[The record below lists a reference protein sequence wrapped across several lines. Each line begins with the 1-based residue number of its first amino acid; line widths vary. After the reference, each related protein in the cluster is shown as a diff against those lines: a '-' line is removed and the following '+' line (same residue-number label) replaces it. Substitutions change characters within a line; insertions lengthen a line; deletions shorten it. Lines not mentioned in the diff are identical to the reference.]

1 MFIKKLI
8 ISTPSKILRNIEFH
22 KGLNLIVDDTPII
35 NTQLTGNNV
44 GKTTVL
50 KLVDFCLGGKATEI
64 YTDFEDKK
72 SEYEEVKK
80 FLIEQEVLITLILTE
95 DLDLVDKSKQII
107 IEKNFLQNSR
117 AIRNI
122 NGEPILEK
130 DFENKL
136 MSLLIPN
143 QKSEKPSF
151 RQIISHNIRYKDENI
166 NNTLK
171 TLSKYTSDYEYET
184 LYLFLLGCN
193 FNSGAR
199 RQAIATKLK
208 QEENYKAR
216 LEKNQSKESY
226 EIALTILDDEIL
238 ELDKKK
244 KTFNINENFEQDL
257 EELNK
262 IKYKINKLSSEVVK
276 LGIRKDLIEEAK
288 ENMENSTTNIDL
300 KQLKA
305 LYDEAKLNIS
315 GIQKTFEDLVN
326 YHNTMIVEKL
336 KFITEDLPSLNERI
350 RLENIKLNKL
360 LEEEKVVSKKI
371 AKSDSFEELEKI
383 IAKLNEKYMLKGE
396 FESTISNLN
405 EVEENINRLKNE
417 LSNIDNYLFSDEFKE
432 LLKSQIKKFNKF
444 FSTVSN
450 ELYGESYVLGFSEET
465 NKKTNQ
471 TFYKFNSFNLNM
483 SSGKKQGEILCFDLA
498 YILFADSEKIPCLH
512 FLLNDKKEL
521 MHDNQLLKVA
531 DFVKKNNIQ
540 LIISILKDKLPENLV
555 DKSNIVIELSQNKK
569 LFRIEEFNKI

>member
-8 ISTPSKILRNIEFH
+8 ISTPSKVLRNIEFH
-22 KGLNLIVDDTPII
+22 KGLNLIVDDTPTI

-50 KLVDFCLGGKATEI
+50 KLVDFCLGGNATEI

-80 FLIEQEVLITLILTE
+80 FLIEQEVLITLILIE
-95 DLDLVDKSKQII
+95 DLDSVDKSKQII
-107 IEKNFLQNSR
+107 IERNFLPRNR

-130 DFENKL
+130 NFENKL
-136 MSLLIPN
+136 MSLLIPDQN
-143 QKSEKPSF
+143 LEKPSF

-171 TLSKYTSDYEYET
+171 TLSKYTSDSEYET

-193 FNSGAR
+193 FDSGAR
-199 RQAIATKLK
+199 RQTILTKLK
-208 QEENYKAR
+208 QEENYKNR

-226 EIALTILDDEIL
+226 EIALTMLDNEIL

-244 KTFNINENFEQDL
+244 KSFNINENFEKDL
-257 EELNK
+257 DKLNK
-262 IKYKINKLSSEVVK
+262 IKYRINKISSKVVK

-288 ENMENSTTNIDL
+288 ENIENSTANIDL

-305 LYDEAKLNIS
+305 LYDEVKLNIS

-336 KFITEDLPSLNERI
+336 KFITEDLPSLNKKI
-350 RLENIKLNKL
+350 KLENIELNRL
-360 LEEEKVVSKKI
+360 LEEEKIISKKI
-371 AKSDSFEELEKI
+371 SKSDSFEDLEKTI
-383 IAKLNEKYMLKGE
+383 TNINEKYRLKGE
-396 FESTISNLN
+396 YENTISYIN
-405 EVEENINRLKNE
+405 EVEENIKRLKNE
-417 LSNIDNYLFSDEFKE
+417 LSNIDNFLFSNEFKKV
-432 LLKSQIKKFNKF
+432 LKLQITKFNKF
-444 FSTVSN
+444 FSAISN

-465 NKKTNQ
+465 NKKNQ
-471 TFYKFNSFNLNM
+471 TFYKFSSFNLNM

-531 DFVKKNNIQ
+531 DFVKKNDIQ
-540 LIISILKDKLPENLV
+540 LVISILKDKLPEELV
-555 DKSNIVIELSQNKK
+555 DKSNIVVELSQNDK

>member
-8 ISTPSKILRNIEFH
+8 ISTPSKVLRNIEFH
-22 KGLNLIVDDTPII
+22 KGLNLIVDDTPTI

-95 DLDLVDKSKQII
+95 DLDSVDKSKQII
-107 IEKNFLQNSR
+107 IERNFLQNSR

>member
-8 ISTPSKILRNIEFH
+8 ISTPSKVLRNIEFH
-22 KGLNLIVDDTPII
+22 KGLNLIVDDTPTI

-44 GKTTVL
+44 GKTAVL
-50 KLVDFCLGGKATEI
+50 KLVDFCLGGEANEI

-95 DLDLVDKSKQII
+95 DLDSIDKSKQII
-107 IEKNFLQNSR
+107 IERNFLPRSR

-122 NGEPILEK
+122 NGEPILDK
-130 DFENKL
+130 HFENKL
-136 MSLLIPN
+136 MSLLIPH

-171 TLSKYTSDYEYET
+171 TLSKFTSDSEYET

-193 FNSGAR
+193 FDNGAR
-199 RQAIATKLK
+199 RQAILTKLK
-208 QEENYKAR
+208 QEENYKTR

-226 EIALTILDDEIL
+226 EIALTTLDDEIL

-244 KTFNINENFEQDL
+244 NTFNINENFEQDL

-262 IKYKINKLSSEVVK
+262 IKYKINKMSSEVSK

-288 ENMENSTTNIDL
+288 ENMENSSTNIDL

-305 LYDEAKLNIS
+305 LYNEAKLNVS

-350 RLENIKLNKL
+350 RLEKIELNKL
-360 LEEEKVVSKKI
+360 LEEEKAVSKKI

-383 IAKLNEKYMLKGE
+383 ITKLNEKYMLKGE

-465 NKKTNQ
+465 NKKNQ
-471 TFYKFNSFNLNM
+471 TFYKFSSFNLNM

-555 DKSNIVIELSQNKK
+555 DKSNIVVELSQNRK

>member
-22 KGLNLIVDDTPII
+22 KGLNLIVDDTPTI

-95 DLDLVDKSKQII
+95 DLDSVDKSKQII
-107 IEKNFLQNSR
+107 IERNFLPRSR

-122 NGEPILEK
+122 NGEPILDK

-405 EVEENINRLKNE
+405 EVEKNINRLKNE

-498 YILFADSEKIPCLH
+498 YILFADIEKIPCLH

>member
-8 ISTPSKILRNIEFH
+8 ISTPSKVLRNIEFH
-22 KGLNLIVDDTPII
+22 KGLNLIVDDTPTI

-171 TLSKYTSDYEYET
+171 TLSKYTSDSEYET

-193 FNSGAR
+193 FNNGAK
-199 RQAIATKLK
+199 RQAILTKLK
-208 QEENYKAR
+208 QEENYKNR

-226 EIALTILDDEIL
+226 EIALTMLENDIL

-244 KTFNINENFEQDL
+244 KSFNINENFEKDL
-257 EELNK
+257 DELNK
-262 IKYKINKLSSEVVK
+262 IKYRINKIGSEVVK

-288 ENMENSTTNIDL
+288 EDMENSSTNIDL

-305 LYDEAKLNIS
+305 LYDEAKLNVS

-336 KFITEDLPSLNERI
+336 KFITEDLPFLNEKI
-350 RLENIKLNKL
+350 KLENIELNKL
-360 LEEEKVVSKKI
+360 LEKEKIISKKI
-371 AKSDSFEELEKI
+371 SKSDSFEELEKTI
-383 IAKLNEKYMLKGE
+383 TNINEKYRLKGE
-396 FESTISNLN
+396 YENTISYIN
-405 EVEENINRLKNE
+405 EVEENIKRLKNE
-417 LSNIDNYLFSDEFKE
+417 LSDIDNYLFSDEFKE
-432 LLKSQIKKFNKF
+432 VLKLQITKFNKF
-444 FSTVSN
+444 FSAISN

-465 NKKTNQ
+465 NKKNQ
-471 TFYKFNSFNLNM
+471 TFYKFSSFNLNM

-531 DFVKKNNIQ
+531 DFVKKNDIQ
-540 LIISILKDKLPENLV
+540 LVISILKDKLPEELV
-555 DKSNIVIELSQNKK
+555 DKSNIVVELSQNDK

>member
-8 ISTPSKILRNIEFH
+8 ISTPSKV
-22 KGLNLIVDDTPII
+22 LIVDDTPTI

-171 TLSKYTSDYEYET
+171 TLSKYTSDSEYET

-193 FNSGAR
+193 FNNGAK
-199 RQAIATKLK
+199 RQAILTKLK
-208 QEENYKAR
+208 QEENYKNR

-226 EIALTILDDEIL
+226 EIALTMLENDIL

-244 KTFNINENFEQDL
+244 KSFNINENFEKDL
-257 EELNK
+257 DELNK
-262 IKYKINKLSSEVVK
+262 IKYRINKIGSEVVK

-288 ENMENSTTNIDL
+288 EDMENSSTNIDL

-305 LYDEAKLNIS
+305 LYDEAKLNVS

-336 KFITEDLPSLNERI
+336 KFITEDLPFLNEKI
-350 RLENIKLNKL
+350 KLENIELNKL
-360 LEEEKVVSKKI
+360 LEKEKIISKKI
-371 AKSDSFEELEKI
+371 SKSDSFEELEKTI
-383 IAKLNEKYMLKGE
+383 TNINEKYRLKGE
-396 FESTISNLN
+396 YENTISYIN
-405 EVEENINRLKNE
+405 EVEENIKRLKNE
-417 LSNIDNYLFSDEFKE
+417 LSDIDNYLFSDEFKE
-432 LLKSQIKKFNKF
+432 VLKLQITKFNKF
-444 FSTVSN
+444 FSAISN

-465 NKKTNQ
+465 NKKNQ
-471 TFYKFNSFNLNM
+471 TFYKFSSFNLNM

-540 LIISILKDKLPENLV
+540 LVISILKDKLPEELV
-555 DKSNIVIELSQNKK
+555 DKSNMIVELSQNKK

>member
-22 KGLNLIVDDTPII
+22 KGLNLIVDDTPTSD
-35 NTQLTGNNV
+35 TQLTGNNV

-50 KLVDFCLGGKATEI
+50 KLVDFCLGGEANEI

-72 SEYEEVKK
+72 SKYEEVKK
-80 FLIEQEVLITLILTE
+80 FLIEQEVLITLVLTE
-95 DLDLVDKSKQII
+95 DLNSIDDSKQII
-107 IEKNFLQNSR
+107 IERNFLQKSR

-130 DFENKL
+130 NFENKL

-171 TLSKYTSDYEYET
+171 TLSKYTSDSEYET

-193 FNSGAR
+193 FNNGAK
-199 RQAIATKLK
+199 RQAILTKLK
-208 QEENYKAR
+208 QEENYKNR

-226 EIALTILDDEIL
+226 EIALTMLENDIL

-244 KTFNINENFEQDL
+244 KSFNINENFEKDL
-257 EELNK
+257 DELNK
-262 IKYKINKLSSEVVK
+262 IKYRINKIGSEVVK

-288 ENMENSTTNIDL
+288 EDMENSSTNIDL

-305 LYDEAKLNIS
+305 LYDEAKLNVS

-336 KFITEDLPSLNERI
+336 KFITEDLPFLNEKI
-350 RLENIKLNKL
+350 KLENIELNKL
-360 LEEEKVVSKKI
+360 LEKEKIISKKI
-371 AKSDSFEELEKI
+371 SKSDSFEELEKTI
-383 IAKLNEKYMLKGE
+383 TNINEKYRLKGE
-396 FESTISNLN
+396 YENTISYIN
-405 EVEENINRLKNE
+405 EVEENIKRLKNE
-417 LSNIDNYLFSDEFKE
+417 LSDIDNYLFSNEFKE
-432 LLKSQIKKFNKF
+432 VLKLQITKFNKF
-444 FSTVSN
+444 FSAISN

-465 NKKTNQ
+465 NKKNQ
-471 TFYKFNSFNLNM
+471 TFYKFSSFNLNM

-540 LIISILKDKLPENLV
+540 LVISILKDKLPEELV
-555 DKSNIVIELSQNKK
+555 DKSNMIVELSQNKK
-569 LFRIEEFNKI
+569 LFRIEEINKI

>member
-22 KGLNLIVDDTPII
+22 KGLNLIVDDTPTV

-95 DLDLVDKSKQII
+95 DLDSVDKSKQII
-107 IEKNFLQNSR
+107 IERNFLQNSR

>member
-1 MFIKKLI
+1 
-8 ISTPSKILRNIEFH
+8 
-22 KGLNLIVDDTPII
+22 
-35 NTQLTGNNV
+35 
-44 GKTTVL
+44 
-50 KLVDFCLGGKATEI
+50 
-64 YTDFEDKK
+64 
-72 SEYEEVKK
+72 
-80 FLIEQEVLITLILTE
+80 
-95 DLDLVDKSKQII
+95 
-107 IEKNFLQNSR
+107 
-117 AIRNI
+117 
-122 NGEPILEK
+122 
-130 DFENKL
+130 

-171 TLSKYTSDYEYET
+171 TLSKYTSDSEYET

-193 FNSGAR
+193 FNNGAK
-199 RQAIATKLK
+199 RQAILTKLK
-208 QEENYKAR
+208 QEENYKNR

-226 EIALTILDDEIL
+226 EIALTMLENDIL

-244 KTFNINENFEQDL
+244 KSFNINENFEKDL
-257 EELNK
+257 DELNK
-262 IKYKINKLSSEVVK
+262 IKYRINKIGSEVVK

-288 ENMENSTTNIDL
+288 EDMENSSTNIDL

-305 LYDEAKLNIS
+305 LYDEAKLNVS

-336 KFITEDLPSLNERI
+336 KFITEDLPFLNEKI
-350 RLENIKLNKL
+350 KLENIELNRL
-360 LEEEKVVSKKI
+360 LEEEKIISKKI
-371 AKSDSFEELEKI
+371 SKSDSFEDLEKTI
-383 IAKLNEKYMLKGE
+383 TNINEKYRLKGE
-396 FESTISNLN
+396 YENTISYIN
-405 EVEENINRLKNE
+405 EVEENIKRLKNE
-417 LSNIDNYLFSDEFKE
+417 LSDIDNYLFSDEFKE
-432 LLKSQIKKFNKF
+432 VLKLQITKFNKF
-444 FSTVSN
+444 FSAISN

-465 NKKTNQ
+465 NKKNQ
-471 TFYKFNSFNLNM
+471 TFYKFSSFNLNM

-540 LIISILKDKLPENLV
+540 LVISILKDKLPEELV
-555 DKSNIVIELSQNKK
+555 DKSNMIVELSQNKK

>member
-8 ISTPSKILRNIEFH
+8 ISTPRKVIRNIEFH
-22 KGLNLIVDDTPII
+22 KGLNLIVDDTPTI

-50 KLVDFCLGGKATEI
+50 KLVDFCLGGEANEI
-64 YTDFEDKK
+64 YIDFEDKK

-95 DLDLVDKSKQII
+95 DLDSVDKSKQII
-107 IEKNFLQNSR
+107 IERNFLPRSR

-122 NGEPILEK
+122 NGEPILDK

-171 TLSKYTSDYEYET
+171 TLSKYTSDSEYET

-193 FNSGAR
+193 FNNGAK
-199 RQAIATKLK
+199 RQAILTKLK
-208 QEENYKAR
+208 QEENYKNR

-226 EIALTILDDEIL
+226 EIALTMLDNEIL
-238 ELDKKK
+238 ELNKKK
-244 KTFNINENFEQDL
+244 KSFNINENFEKDL
-257 EELNK
+257 DELNK
-262 IKYKINKLSSEVVK
+262 IKYRINKISSKVVK
-276 LGIRKDLIEEAK
+276 LGIRKDLIEETK
-288 ENMENSTTNIDL
+288 ENIENSTTNIDL
-300 KQLKA
+300 KQLKE
-305 LYDEAKLNIS
+305 LYDEAKLNVS
-315 GIQKTFEDLVN
+315 GIQKTFEDLVS

-336 KFITEDLPSLNERI
+336 KFITEDLPSLNEKI
-350 RLENIKLNKL
+350 KLENIELNKL
-360 LEEEKVVSKKI
+360 LEEEKTMSEKI
-371 AKSDSFEELEKI
+371 AKSDSFEELEKTI
-383 IAKLNEKYMLKGE
+383 TNINEKYRLKGE
-396 FESTISNLN
+396 YENTISYIN
-405 EVEENINRLKNE
+405 EVEENIKRLKNE
-417 LSNIDNYLFSDEFKE
+417 LSNIDNYLFSNEFKE
-432 LLKSQIKKFNKF
+432 LLKLQITKFNKF
-444 FSTVSN
+444 FSAISN

-465 NKKTNQ
+465 NKKNQ
-471 TFYKFNSFNLNM
+471 TFYKFSSFNLNM

-540 LIISILKDKLPENLV
+540 LIISILKDKLPEELV
-555 DKSNIVIELSQNKK
+555 DKSNIVVELSQNKK

>member
-8 ISTPSKILRNIEFH
+8 ISTPRKVIRNIEFH
-22 KGLNLIVDDTPII
+22 KGLNLIVDDTPTI

-50 KLVDFCLGGKATEI
+50 KLVDFCLGGEANEI
-64 YTDFEDKK
+64 YIDFEDKK

-80 FLIEQEVLITLILTE
+80 FLIEQEVLISLILTE
-95 DLDLVDKSKQII
+95 DLDSVDKSKQII
-107 IEKNFLQNSR
+107 IERNFLPRSR

-122 NGEPILEK
+122 NGEPILDK

-171 TLSKYTSDYEYET
+171 TLSKYTSDSEYET

-193 FNSGAR
+193 FNNGAK
-199 RQAIATKLK
+199 RQAILTKLK
-208 QEENYKAR
+208 QEENYKNR

-226 EIALTILDDEIL
+226 EIALTMLENDIL

-244 KTFNINENFEQDL
+244 KSFNINENFEKDL
-257 EELNK
+257 DELNK
-262 IKYKINKLSSEVVK
+262 IKYRINKIGSEVVK

-288 ENMENSTTNIDL
+288 EDMENSSTNIDL

-305 LYDEAKLNIS
+305 LYDEAKLNVS

-336 KFITEDLPSLNERI
+336 KFITEDLPFLNEKI
-350 RLENIKLNKL
+350 KLENIELNKL
-360 LEEEKVVSKKI
+360 LEKEKIISKKI
-371 AKSDSFEELEKI
+371 SKSDSFEELEKTI
-383 IAKLNEKYMLKGE
+383 TNINEKYRLKGE
-396 FESTISNLN
+396 YENTISYIN
-405 EVEENINRLKNE
+405 EVEENIKRLKNE
-417 LSNIDNYLFSDEFKE
+417 LSDIDNYLFSDEFKE
-432 LLKSQIKKFNKF
+432 VLKLQITKFNKF
-444 FSTVSN
+444 FSAISN

-465 NKKTNQ
+465 NKKNQ
-471 TFYKFNSFNLNM
+471 TFYKFSSFNLNM

-540 LIISILKDKLPENLV
+540 LVISILKDKLPEELV
-555 DKSNIVIELSQNKK
+555 DKSNMIVELSQNKK

>member
-22 KGLNLIVDDTPII
+22 KGLNLIVDDTPTI

-95 DLDLVDKSKQII
+95 DLDSVDKSKQII
-107 IEKNFLQNSR
+107 IERNFLQNSR

-130 DFENKL
+130 DCENKL

-405 EVEENINRLKNE
+405 EVEKNINRLKNE

-498 YILFADSEKIPCLH
+498 YILFADIEKIPCLH

>member
-8 ISTPSKILRNIEFH
+8 ISTPSKVLRNIEFH
-22 KGLNLIVDDTPII
+22 KGLNLIVDDTPTI

-171 TLSKYTSDYEYET
+171 TLSKYTSDSEYET

-193 FNSGAR
+193 FNNGAK
-199 RQAIATKLK
+199 RQAILTKLK
-208 QEENYKAR
+208 QEENYKNR

-226 EIALTILDDEIL
+226 EIALTMLENDIL

-244 KTFNINENFEQDL
+244 KSFNINENFEKDL
-257 EELNK
+257 DELNK
-262 IKYKINKLSSEVVK
+262 IKYRINKIGSEVVK

-288 ENMENSTTNIDL
+288 EDMENSSTNIDL

-305 LYDEAKLNIS
+305 LYDEAKLNVS

-336 KFITEDLPSLNERI
+336 KFITEDLPFLNEKI
-350 RLENIKLNKL
+350 KLENIELNKL
-360 LEEEKVVSKKI
+360 LEKEKIISKKI
-371 AKSDSFEELEKI
+371 SKSDSFEDLEKTI
-383 IAKLNEKYMLKGE
+383 TNINEKYRLKGE
-396 FESTISNLN
+396 YENTISYIN
-405 EVEENINRLKNE
+405 EVEENIKRLKNE
-417 LSNIDNYLFSDEFKE
+417 LSDIDNYLFSDEFKE
-432 LLKSQIKKFNKF
+432 VLKLQITKFNKF
-444 FSTVSN
+444 FSAISN

-465 NKKTNQ
+465 NKKNQ
-471 TFYKFNSFNLNM
+471 TFYKFSSFNLNM

-540 LIISILKDKLPENLV
+540 LVISILKDKLPEELV
-555 DKSNIVIELSQNKK
+555 DKSNMIVELSQNKK

>member
-22 KGLNLIVDDTPII
+22 KGLNLIVDDTPTI

-64 YTDFEDKK
+64 YTDSEDKK

-95 DLDLVDKSKQII
+95 DLDSVDKSKQII
-107 IEKNFLQNSR
+107 IERNFLQNSR

-276 LGIRKDLIEEAK
+276 SGIRKDLIEEAK

>member
-8 ISTPSKILRNIEFH
+8 ISTPSKVLRNIEFH
-22 KGLNLIVDDTPII
+22 KGLNLIVDDTPTI

-50 KLVDFCLGGKATEI
+50 KLVDFCLGGNATEI

-80 FLIEQEVLITLILTE
+80 FLIEQEVLVTLILIE
-95 DLDLVDKSKQII
+95 DLDSVDKSKQII
-107 IEKNFLQNSR
+107 IERNFLPRNR

-130 DFENKL
+130 NFENKL
-136 MSLLIPN
+136 MSLLIPDQN
-143 QKSEKPSF
+143 LEKPSF

-171 TLSKYTSDYEYET
+171 TLSKYTSDSEYET

-193 FNSGAR
+193 FDSGAR
-199 RQAIATKLK
+199 RQVIFTKLK
-208 QEENYKAR
+208 QEENYKNR

-226 EIALTILDDEIL
+226 EIALTMLDNEIL

-244 KTFNINENFEQDL
+244 KSFNINENFEKDL
-257 EELNK
+257 DKLNK
-262 IKYKINKLSSEVVK
+262 MSSEVSK

-288 ENMENSTTNIDL
+288 ENMENSSTNIDL

-305 LYDEAKLNIS
+305 LYDEAKLNVS

-336 KFITEDLPSLNERI
+336 KFITKDLPSLNERI
-350 RLENIKLNKL
+350 RLEKIELNKL
-360 LEEEKVVSKKI
+360 LEEEKSVSEKI

-396 FESTISNLN
+396 FENTISNLN

-417 LSNIDNYLFSDEFKE
+417 LSNIDNYLFSNEFKE
-432 LLKSQIKKFNKF
+432 FLKSQITKFNKF
-444 FSTVSN
+444 FSTISN

-465 NKKTNQ
+465 NKKNQ
-471 TFYKFNSFNLNM
+471 TFYKFSSFNLNM

-531 DFVKKNNIQ
+531 DFVKKNDIQ
-540 LIISILKDKLPENLV
+540 LVISILKDKLPEELV
-555 DKSNIVIELSQNKK
+555 DKSNIVVELSQNDK

>member
-8 ISTPSKILRNIEFH
+8 ISTPRKVIRNIEFH
-22 KGLNLIVDDTPII
+22 KGLNLIVDDTPTI

-50 KLVDFCLGGKATEI
+50 KLVDFCLGGEANEI
-64 YTDFEDKK
+64 YIDFEDKK

-95 DLDLVDKSKQII
+95 DLDSVDKSKQII
-107 IEKNFLQNSR
+107 IERNFLPRNR

-130 DFENKL
+130 NFENKL
-136 MSLLIPN
+136 MSLLIPDQN
-143 QKSEKPSF
+143 LEKPSF

-171 TLSKYTSDYEYET
+171 TLSKYTSDSEYET

-193 FNSGAR
+193 FNNGAK
-199 RQAIATKLK
+199 RQAILTKLK
-208 QEENYKAR
+208 QEENYKNR

-226 EIALTILDDEIL
+226 EIALTMLDNEIL
-238 ELDKKK
+238 ELNKKK
-244 KTFNINENFEQDL
+244 KSFNINENFEKDL
-257 EELNK
+257 DELNK
-262 IKYKINKLSSEVVK
+262 IKYRINKISSEVVK

-288 ENMENSTTNIDL
+288 ENIENSTTNIDL
-300 KQLKA
+300 KQLKE
-305 LYDEAKLNIS
+305 LYDEAKLNVS
-315 GIQKTFEDLVN
+315 GIQKTFEDLVS

-336 KFITEDLPSLNERI
+336 KFITEDLPSLNEKI
-350 RLENIKLNKL
+350 KLENIELNKL
-360 LEEEKVVSKKI
+360 LEEEKTMSEKI
-371 AKSDSFEELEKI
+371 AKSDSFEELEKTI
-383 IAKLNEKYMLKGE
+383 TNINEKYRLKGE
-396 FESTISNLN
+396 YENTISYIN
-405 EVEENINRLKNE
+405 EVEENIKRLKNE
-417 LSNIDNYLFSDEFKE
+417 LSNIDNYLFSNEFKE
-432 LLKSQIKKFNKF
+432 LLKLQITKFNKF
-444 FSTVSN
+444 FSAISN

-465 NKKTNQ
+465 SKKNQ
-471 TFYKFNSFNLNM
+471 TFYKFSSFNLNM

-540 LIISILKDKLPENLV
+540 LIISILKDKLPEELV
-555 DKSNIVIELSQNKK
+555 DKSNIVVELSQNKK

>member
-22 KGLNLIVDDTPII
+22 KGLNLIVDDTPTI

-107 IEKNFLQNSR
+107 IERNFLQNSR

-193 FNSGAR
+193 FNSGAK

-498 YILFADSEKIPCLH
+498 YILFADNEKIPCLH

>member
-8 ISTPSKILRNIEFH
+8 ISTPRKVIRTIEFH
-22 KGLNLIVDDTPII
+22 KGLNLIVDDTPTI

-50 KLVDFCLGGKATEI
+50 KLIDFCLGGEASEI

-72 SEYEEVKK
+72 SVYEDVKN

-95 DLDLVDKSKQII
+95 DLDSVNKSKQII
-107 IEKNFLQNSR
+107 IERNFLPRSR

-122 NGEPILEK
+122 NGEPILDK

-171 TLSKYTSDYEYET
+171 TLSKYTSDSEYET

-193 FNSGAR
+193 FNNGAK
-199 RQAIATKLK
+199 RQAILTKLK
-208 QEENYKAR
+208 QEENYKNR

-238 ELDKKK
+238 ELDNKK
-244 KTFNINENFEQDL
+244 KTFNINENFEKDL
-257 EELNK
+257 DKLNK
-262 IKYKINKLSSEVVK
+262 IKYRINKISSEVIK
-276 LGIRKDLIEEAK
+276 LSIRKDLIEEAK
-288 ENMENSTTNIDL
+288 ENIENSTTNIDL
-300 KQLKA
+300 KQLKS
-305 LYDEAKLNIS
+305 LYDEAKLNVS

-336 KFITEDLPSLNERI
+336 KFITEDLPSLNEKI
-350 RLENIKLNKL
+350 KLENIELNKL
-360 LEEEKVVSKKI
+360 LEEEKTMSKKI
-371 AKSDSFEELEKI
+371 AKSASFEELEKTI
-383 IAKLNEKYMLKGE
+383 TNINEKYRLKGE
-396 FESTISNLN
+396 YENTISYIN
-405 EVEENINRLKNE
+405 EVEENIKRLKNE
-417 LSNIDNYLFSDEFKE
+417 LSNIDNYLFSNEFKE
-432 LLKSQIKKFNKF
+432 LLKLQIKKFNKF

-465 NKKTNQ
+465 NKKNQ
-471 TFYKFNSFNLNM
+471 TIYKFSSFNLNI

-555 DKSNIVIELSQNKK
+555 DKSNIIIELSQNKK

>member
-8 ISTPSKILRNIEFH
+8 ISTPRKVIRNIEFH
-22 KGLNLIVDDTPII
+22 KGLNLIVDDTPTI

-50 KLVDFCLGGKATEI
+50 KLVDFCLGGEANEI

-72 SEYEEVKK
+72 SKYEEVKK
-80 FLIEQEVLITLILTE
+80 FLIEQEVLITLVLTE
-95 DLDLVDKSKQII
+95 DLDSMDDSKQII
-107 IEKNFLQNSR
+107 IERNFLQKSR

-130 DFENKL
+130 NFENKL

-171 TLSKYTSDYEYET
+171 TLSKYTSDSEYET

-193 FNSGAR
+193 FNNGAK
-199 RQAIATKLK
+199 RQAILTKLK
-208 QEENYKAR
+208 QEENYKNR

-226 EIALTILDDEIL
+226 EIALTMLDNEIL
-238 ELDKKK
+238 ELNKKK
-244 KTFNINENFEQDL
+244 KSFNINENFEKDL
-257 EELNK
+257 DELNK
-262 IKYKINKLSSEVVK
+262 IKYRINKISSEVVK

-288 ENMENSTTNIDL
+288 ENIENSTTNIDL
-300 KQLKA
+300 KQLKE
-305 LYDEAKLNIS
+305 LYDEAKLNVS
-315 GIQKTFEDLVN
+315 GIQKTFEDLVS

-336 KFITEDLPSLNERI
+336 KFITEDLPSLNEKI
-350 RLENIKLNKL
+350 KLENIELNKL
-360 LEEEKVVSKKI
+360 LEEEKTMSEKI
-371 AKSDSFEELEKI
+371 AKSDSFEELEKTI
-383 IAKLNEKYMLKGE
+383 SNINEKYRLKGE
-396 FESTISNLN
+396 YENTISYIN
-405 EVEENINRLKNE
+405 EVEENIKRLKNE
-417 LSNIDNYLFSDEFKE
+417 LSNIDNYLFSNEFKE
-432 LLKSQIKKFNKF
+432 LLKLQITKFNKF
-444 FSTVSN
+444 FSAISN

-465 NKKTNQ
+465 NKKNQ
-471 TFYKFNSFNLNM
+471 TFYKFSSFNLNM

-540 LIISILKDKLPENLV
+540 LIISILKDKLPEELV
-555 DKSNIVIELSQNKK
+555 DKSNIVVELSQNKK

>member
-8 ISTPSKILRNIEFH
+8 ISTPSKVLRNIEFH
-22 KGLNLIVDDTPII
+22 KGLNLIVDDTPTI

-171 TLSKYTSDYEYET
+171 TLSKYTSDSEYET

-193 FNSGAR
+193 FNNGAK
-199 RQAIATKLK
+199 RQAILTKLK
-208 QEENYKAR
+208 QEENYKNR

-226 EIALTILDDEIL
+226 EIALTMLENDIL

-244 KTFNINENFEQDL
+244 KSFNINENFEKDL
-257 EELNK
+257 DELNK
-262 IKYKINKLSSEVVK
+262 IKYRINKIGSEVVK

-288 ENMENSTTNIDL
+288 EDMENSSTNIDL

-305 LYDEAKLNIS
+305 LYDEAKLNVS

-336 KFITEDLPSLNERI
+336 KFITEDLPFLNEKI
-350 RLENIKLNKL
+350 KLENIELNKL
-360 LEEEKVVSKKI
+360 LEKEKIISKKI
-371 AKSDSFEELEKI
+371 SKSDSFEELEKTI
-383 IAKLNEKYMLKGE
+383 TNINEK
-396 FESTISNLN
+396 S
-405 EVEENINRLKNE
+405 RL
-417 LSNIDNYLFSDEFKE
+417 
-432 LLKSQIKKFNKF
+432 
-444 FSTVSN
+444 
-450 ELYGESYVLGFSEET
+450 
-465 NKKTNQ
+465 
-471 TFYKFNSFNLNM
+471 
-483 SSGKKQGEILCFDLA
+483 
-498 YILFADSEKIPCLH
+498 
-512 FLLNDKKEL
+512 
-521 MHDNQLLKVA
+521 
-531 DFVKKNNIQ
+531 
-540 LIISILKDKLPENLV
+540 
-555 DKSNIVIELSQNKK
+555 
-569 LFRIEEFNKI
+569 

>member
-8 ISTPSKILRNIEFH
+8 ISTPRKVIRNIEFH
-22 KGLNLIVDDTPII
+22 KGLNLIVDDTPTI

-50 KLVDFCLGGKATEI
+50 KLVDFCLGGEANEI

-72 SEYEEVKK
+72 SKYEEVKK
-80 FLIEQEVLITLILTE
+80 FLIEQEVLITLVLTE
-95 DLDLVDKSKQII
+95 DLDSMDDSKQII
-107 IEKNFLQNSR
+107 IERNFLQKSR

-130 DFENKL
+130 NFENKL

-171 TLSKYTSDYEYET
+171 TLSKYTSDSEYET

-193 FNSGAR
+193 FNNGAK
-199 RQAIATKLK
+199 RQAILTKLK
-208 QEENYKAR
+208 QEENYKNR

-226 EIALTILDDEIL
+226 EIALTMLENDIL

-244 KTFNINENFEQDL
+244 KSFNINENFEKDL
-257 EELNK
+257 DELNK
-262 IKYKINKLSSEVVK
+262 IKYRINKIGSEVVK

-288 ENMENSTTNIDL
+288 EDMENSSTNIDL

-305 LYDEAKLNIS
+305 LYDEAKLNVS

-336 KFITEDLPSLNERI
+336 KFITEDLPFLNEKI
-350 RLENIKLNKL
+350 KLENIELNKL
-360 LEEEKVVSKKI
+360 LEKEKIISKKI
-371 AKSDSFEELEKI
+371 SKSDSFEELEKTI
-383 IAKLNEKYMLKGE
+383 TNINEKYRLKGE
-396 FESTISNLN
+396 YENTISYIN
-405 EVEENINRLKNE
+405 EVEENIKRLKNE
-417 LSNIDNYLFSDEFKE
+417 LSDIDNYLFSDEFKE
-432 LLKSQIKKFNKF
+432 VLKLQITKFNKF
-444 FSTVSN
+444 FSAISN

-465 NKKTNQ
+465 NKKNQ
-471 TFYKFNSFNLNM
+471 TFYKFSSFNLNM

-540 LIISILKDKLPENLV
+540 LVISILKDKLPEELV
-555 DKSNIVIELSQNKK
+555 DKSNMIVELSQNKK

>member
-8 ISTPSKILRNIEFH
+8 ISTPRKVIRTIEFH
-22 KGLNLIVDDTPII
+22 KGLNLIVDDTPTI

-50 KLVDFCLGGKATEI
+50 KLIDFCLGGEASEI

-72 SEYEEVKK
+72 SVYEDVKN

-95 DLDLVDKSKQII
+95 DLDSVNKSKQII
-107 IEKNFLQNSR
+107 IERNFLPRSR

-143 QKSEKPSF
+143 QKSEKPTF

-171 TLSKYTSDYEYET
+171 TLSKYTSDSEYET

-193 FNSGAR
+193 FNNGAK
-199 RQAIATKLK
+199 RQAILTKLK
-208 QEENYKAR
+208 QEENYKNR

-238 ELDKKK
+238 ELDNKK
-244 KTFNINENFEQDL
+244 KTFNINENFEKDL
-257 EELNK
+257 DKLNK
-262 IKYKINKLSSEVVK
+262 IKYRINKISSEVVK

-288 ENMENSTTNIDL
+288 ENIENSTTNIDL
-300 KQLKA
+300 KQLKS
-305 LYDEAKLNIS
+305 LYDEAKLNVS

-336 KFITEDLPSLNERI
+336 KFITEDLPSLNEKI
-350 RLENIKLNKL
+350 KLENIELNKL
-360 LEEEKVVSKKI
+360 LEEEKTMSKKI
-371 AKSDSFEELEKI
+371 AKSASFEELEKTI
-383 IAKLNEKYMLKGE
+383 TNINEKYRLKGE
-396 FESTISNLN
+396 YENTISYIN
-405 EVEENINRLKNE
+405 EVEENIKRLKNE
-417 LSNIDNYLFSDEFKE
+417 LSNIDNYLFSNEFKE
-432 LLKSQIKKFNKF
+432 LLKLQIKKFNKF

-465 NKKTNQ
+465 NKKNQ
-471 TFYKFNSFNLNM
+471 TIYKFSSFNLNI

-555 DKSNIVIELSQNKK
+555 DKSNIIIELSQNKK

>member
-8 ISTPSKILRNIEFH
+8 ISTPRKVIRNIEFH
-22 KGLNLIVDDTPII
+22 KGLNLIVDDTPTI

-50 KLVDFCLGGKATEI
+50 KLVDFCLGGEANEI
-64 YTDFEDKK
+64 YIDFEDKK

-95 DLDLVDKSKQII
+95 DLDSVDKSKQII
-107 IEKNFLQNSR
+107 IERNFLPRSR

-122 NGEPILEK
+122 NGEPILDK

-171 TLSKYTSDYEYET
+171 TLSKYTSDSEYET

-193 FNSGAR
+193 FNNGAKK
-199 RQAIATKLK
+199 QAILTKLK
-208 QEENYKAR
+208 QEENYKNR

-226 EIALTILDDEIL
+226 EIALTMLDNEIL
-238 ELDKKK
+238 ELNKKK
-244 KTFNINENFEQDL
+244 KSFNINENFEKDL
-257 EELNK
+257 DELNK
-262 IKYKINKLSSEVVK
+262 IKYRINKISSEVVK

-288 ENMENSTTNIDL
+288 ENIENSTTNIDL
-300 KQLKA
+300 KQLKE
-305 LYDEAKLNIS
+305 LYDEAKLNVS
-315 GIQKTFEDLVN
+315 GIQKTFEDLVS

-336 KFITEDLPSLNERI
+336 KFITEDLPSLNEKI
-350 RLENIKLNKL
+350 KLENIELNKL
-360 LEEEKVVSKKI
+360 LEEEKTMSEKI
-371 AKSDSFEELEKI
+371 AKSDSFEELEKTI
-383 IAKLNEKYMLKGE
+383 TNINEKYRLKGE
-396 FESTISNLN
+396 YENTISYIN
-405 EVEENINRLKNE
+405 EVEENIKRLKNE
-417 LSNIDNYLFSDEFKE
+417 LSNIDNYLFSNEFKE
-432 LLKSQIKKFNKF
+432 LLKLQITKFNKF
-444 FSTVSN
+444 FSAISN

-465 NKKTNQ
+465 NKKNQ
-471 TFYKFNSFNLNM
+471 TFYKFSSFNLNM

-540 LIISILKDKLPENLV
+540 LIISILKDKLPEELV
-555 DKSNIVIELSQNKK
+555 DKSNIVVELSQNKK

>member
-8 ISTPSKILRNIEFH
+8 ISTPSKVLRNIEFH
-22 KGLNLIVDDTPII
+22 KGLNLIVDDTPTI

-136 MSLLIPN
+136 MSLLIPH
-143 QKSEKPSF
+143 QKLEKPSF

-305 LYDEAKLNIS
+305 LYNEAKLNIS

-471 TFYKFNSFNLNM
+471 TFYKFSSFNLNM

-498 YILFADSEKIPCLH
+498 YILFADSEKISCLH

>member
-95 DLDLVDKSKQII
+95 DLDSVDKSKQII
-107 IEKNFLQNSR
+107 IERNFLQNSR

>member
-8 ISTPSKILRNIEFH
+8 ISTPRKVIRNIEFH
-22 KGLNLIVDDTPII
+22 KGLNLIVDDTPTI

-50 KLVDFCLGGKATEI
+50 KLVDFCLGGEANEI
-64 YTDFEDKK
+64 YIDFEDKK

-95 DLDLVDKSKQII
+95 DLDSVDKSKQII
-107 IEKNFLQNSR
+107 IERNFLPRSR

-122 NGEPILEK
+122 NGEPILDK

-171 TLSKYTSDYEYET
+171 TLSKYTSDSEYET

-193 FNSGAR
+193 FNNGAK
-199 RQAIATKLK
+199 RQAILTKLK
-208 QEENYKAR
+208 QEENYKNR

-226 EIALTILDDEIL
+226 EIALTMLDNEIL
-238 ELDKKK
+238 ELNKKK
-244 KTFNINENFEQDL
+244 KSFNINENFEKDL
-257 EELNK
+257 DELNK
-262 IKYKINKLSSEVVK
+262 IKYRINKISSEVVK

-288 ENMENSTTNIDL
+288 ENIENSTTNIDL
-300 KQLKA
+300 KQLKE
-305 LYDEAKLNIS
+305 LYDEAKLNVS

-326 YHNTMIVEKL
+326 YHNTMILEKL
-336 KFITEDLPSLNERI
+336 KFITEDLPSLNEKI
-350 RLENIKLNKL
+350 KLENIELNKL
-360 LEEEKVVSKKI
+360 LEEEKTMSKKI
-371 AKSDSFEELEKI
+371 AKSDSFEELEKTI
-383 IAKLNEKYMLKGE
+383 TNINEKYRLKGE
-396 FESTISNLN
+396 YENTISYIN
-405 EVEENINRLKNE
+405 EVEENIKRLKNE
-417 LSNIDNYLFSDEFKE
+417 LSNIDNYLFSNEFKE
-432 LLKSQIKKFNKF
+432 LLKLQITKFNKF
-444 FSTVSN
+444 FSAISN

-465 NKKTNQ
+465 NKKNQ
-471 TFYKFNSFNLNM
+471 TFYKFSSFNLNM

-540 LIISILKDKLPENLV
+540 LIISILKDKLPEELV
-555 DKSNIVIELSQNKK
+555 DKSNIVVELSQNKK

>member
-8 ISTPSKILRNIEFH
+8 ISTPNKILRNIEFH
-22 KGLNLIVDDTPII
+22 KGLNLIVDDTPTI

-64 YTDFEDKK
+64 YTDSEDKK

-95 DLDLVDKSKQII
+95 DLDSVDKSKQII
-107 IEKNFLQNSR
+107 IERNFLQNSR

-498 YILFADSEKIPCLH
+498 YILFADNEKIPCLH

>member
-22 KGLNLIVDDTPII
+22 KGLNLIVDDTPTI

-64 YTDFEDKK
+64 YTDSEDKK

-95 DLDLVDKSKQII
+95 DLDSVDKSKQII
-107 IEKNFLQNSR
+107 IERNFLQNSR

-405 EVEENINRLKNE
+405 EVEENINRLKNK

>member
-8 ISTPSKILRNIEFH
+8 ISTPRKVIRNIEFH
-22 KGLNLIVDDTPII
+22 KGLNLIVDDTPTI

-50 KLVDFCLGGKATEI
+50 KLVDFCLGGEANEI

-72 SEYEEVKK
+72 SKYEEVKK
-80 FLIEQEVLITLILTE
+80 FLIEQEVLITLVLTE
-95 DLDLVDKSKQII
+95 DLDSMDDSKQII
-107 IEKNFLQNSR
+107 IERNFLQKSR

-130 DFENKL
+130 NFENKL

-171 TLSKYTSDYEYET
+171 TLSKYTSDSEYET

-193 FNSGAR
+193 FNNGAK
-199 RQAIATKLK
+199 RQAILTKLK
-208 QEENYKAR
+208 QEENYKNR

-226 EIALTILDDEIL
+226 EIALTMLDNEIL
-238 ELDKKK
+238 ELNKKK
-244 KTFNINENFEQDL
+244 KSFNINENFEKDL
-257 EELNK
+257 DELNK
-262 IKYKINKLSSEVVK
+262 IKYRINKISSEVIK

-288 ENMENSTTNIDL
+288 ENIENSTTNIDL
-300 KQLKA
+300 KQLKE
-305 LYDEAKLNIS
+305 LYDEAKLNVS
-315 GIQKTFEDLVN
+315 GIQKTFEDLVS

-336 KFITEDLPSLNERI
+336 KFITEDLPSLNEKI
-350 RLENIKLNKL
+350 KLENIELNKL
-360 LEEEKVVSKKI
+360 LEEEKTMSEKI
-371 AKSDSFEELEKI
+371 AKSDSFEELEKTI
-383 IAKLNEKYMLKGE
+383 TNINEKYRLKGE
-396 FESTISNLN
+396 YENTISYIN
-405 EVEENINRLKNE
+405 EVEENIKRLKNE
-417 LSNIDNYLFSDEFKE
+417 LSNIDNYLFSNEFKE
-432 LLKSQIKKFNKF
+432 LLKLQITKFNKF
-444 FSTVSN
+444 FSAISN

-465 NKKTNQ
+465 NKKNQ
-471 TFYKFNSFNLNM
+471 TFYKFSSFNLNM

-540 LIISILKDKLPENLV
+540 LIISILKDKLPEELV
-555 DKSNIVIELSQNKK
+555 DKSNIVVELSQNKK

>member
-8 ISTPSKILRNIEFH
+8 ISTPRKVIRNIEFH
-22 KGLNLIVDDTPII
+22 KGLNLIVDDTPTI

-50 KLVDFCLGGKATEI
+50 KLVDFCLGGEANEI
-64 YTDFEDKK
+64 YIDFEDKK

-95 DLDLVDKSKQII
+95 DLDSVDKSKQII
-107 IEKNFLQNSR
+107 IERNFLPRSR

-122 NGEPILEK
+122 NGEPILDK

-171 TLSKYTSDYEYET
+171 TLSKYTSDSEYET

-193 FNSGAR
+193 FNNGAK
-199 RQAIATKLK
+199 RQAILTKLK
-208 QEENYKAR
+208 QEENYKNR

-226 EIALTILDDEIL
+226 EIALTMLDNEIL
-238 ELDKKK
+238 ELNKKK
-244 KTFNINENFEQDL
+244 KSFNINENFEKDL
-257 EELNK
+257 DELNK
-262 IKYKINKLSSEVVK
+262 IKYRINKISSEVVK

-288 ENMENSTTNIDL
+288 ENIENSTTNIDL
-300 KQLKA
+300 KQLKE
-305 LYDEAKLNIS
+305 LYDEAKLNVS
-315 GIQKTFEDLVN
+315 GIQKTFEDLVS

-336 KFITEDLPSLNERI
+336 KFITEDLPSLNKKI
-350 RLENIKLNKL
+350 KLENIELNKL
-360 LEEEKVVSKKI
+360 LEEEKIISKKI
-371 AKSDSFEELEKI
+371 SKSDSFEDLEKTI
-383 IAKLNEKYMLKGE
+383 TNINEKYRLKGE
-396 FESTISNLN
+396 YENTISYIN
-405 EVEENINRLKNE
+405 EVEENIKRLKNE
-417 LSNIDNYLFSDEFKE
+417 LSNIDNYLFSNEFKE
-432 LLKSQIKKFNKF
+432 LLKLQITKFNKF
-444 FSTVSN
+444 FSAISN

-465 NKKTNQ
+465 NKKNQ
-471 TFYKFNSFNLNM
+471 TFYKFSSFNLNM

-540 LIISILKDKLPENLV
+540 LIISILKDKLPEELV
-555 DKSNIVIELSQNKK
+555 DKSNIVVELSQNKK

>member
-8 ISTPSKILRNIEFH
+8 ISTPRKVIRNIEFH
-22 KGLNLIVDDTPII
+22 KGLNLIVDDTPTI

-50 KLVDFCLGGKATEI
+50 KLVDFCLGGEANEI

-72 SEYEEVKK
+72 SKYEEVKK
-80 FLIEQEVLITLILTE
+80 FLIEQEVLITLVLTE
-95 DLDLVDKSKQII
+95 DLDSMDDSKQII
-107 IEKNFLQNSR
+107 IERNFLQKSR

-130 DFENKL
+130 NFENKL

-171 TLSKYTSDYEYET
+171 TLSKYTSDSEYET

-193 FNSGAR
+193 FNNGAK
-199 RQAIATKLK
+199 RQAILTKLK
-208 QEENYKAR
+208 QEENYKNR

-226 EIALTILDDEIL
+226 EIALTMLDNEIL
-238 ELDKKK
+238 ELNKKK
-244 KTFNINENFEQDL
+244 KSFNINENFEKDL
-257 EELNK
+257 DELNK
-262 IKYKINKLSSEVVK
+262 IKYRINKISSEVVK

-288 ENMENSTTNIDL
+288 ENIENSTTNIDL
-300 KQLKA
+300 KQLKE
-305 LYDEAKLNIS
+305 LYDEAKLNVS
-315 GIQKTFEDLVN
+315 GIQKTFEDLVS

-336 KFITEDLPSLNERI
+336 KFITEDLPSLNEKI
-350 RLENIKLNKL
+350 KLENIALNKL
-360 LEEEKVVSKKI
+360 LEEEKTMSEKI
-371 AKSDSFEELEKI
+371 AKSDSFEELEKTI
-383 IAKLNEKYMLKGE
+383 TNINEKYRLKGE
-396 FESTISNLN
+396 YENTISYIN
-405 EVEENINRLKNE
+405 EVEENIKRLKNE
-417 LSNIDNYLFSDEFKE
+417 LSNIDNYLFSNEFKE
-432 LLKSQIKKFNKF
+432 LLKLQITKFNKF
-444 FSTVSN
+444 FSAISN

-465 NKKTNQ
+465 NKKNQ
-471 TFYKFNSFNLNM
+471 TFYKFSSFNLNM
-483 SSGKKQGEILCFDLA
+483 SSGKRQGEILCFDLA

-540 LIISILKDKLPENLV
+540 LIISILKDKLPEELV
-555 DKSNIVIELSQNKK
+555 DKSNIVVELSQNKK

>member
-22 KGLNLIVDDTPII
+22 KGLNLIVDDTPTI

-95 DLDLVDKSKQII
+95 DLDSVDKSKQII
-107 IEKNFLQNSR
+107 IERNFLQNSR

-336 KFITEDLPSLNERI
+336 KFITEDLPSLNKRI

-405 EVEENINRLKNE
+405 EVEKNINRLKNE

-498 YILFADSEKIPCLH
+498 YILFADIEKIPCLH

>member
-8 ISTPSKILRNIEFH
+8 ISTPSKVLRNIEFH
-22 KGLNLIVDDTPII
+22 KGLNLIVDDTPTI

-136 MSLLIPN
+136 MSLLIPH
-143 QKSEKPSF
+143 QKLEKPSF

-305 LYDEAKLNIS
+305 LYNEAKLNIS

>member
-8 ISTPSKILRNIEFH
+8 ISTPRKVIRTIEFH
-22 KGLNLIVDDTPII
+22 KGLNLIVDDTPTI

-50 KLVDFCLGGKATEI
+50 KLIDFCLGGEASEI

-72 SEYEEVKK
+72 SVYEDVKN

-95 DLDLVDKSKQII
+95 DLDSVNKSKQII
-107 IEKNFLQNSR
+107 IERNFLPRSR

-143 QKSEKPSF
+143 QKSEKPTF

-171 TLSKYTSDYEYET
+171 TLSKYTSDSEYET

-193 FNSGAR
+193 FNNGAK
-199 RQAIATKLK
+199 RQAILTKLK
-208 QEENYKAR
+208 QEENYKNR

-226 EIALTILDDEIL
+226 EIALTMLDNEIL

-244 KTFNINENFEQDL
+244 KSFNINENFEKDL
-257 EELNK
+257 DKLNK
-262 IKYKINKLSSEVVK
+262 IKYRINKISSKVVK

-288 ENMENSTTNIDL
+288 ENIENSTTNIDL
-300 KQLKA
+300 KQLKS
-305 LYDEAKLNIS
+305 LYDEAKLNVS

-326 YHNTMIVEKL
+326 YHNTMIEEKL
-336 KFITEDLPSLNERI
+336 KFITEDLPSLNEKI
-350 RLENIKLNKL
+350 KLENIELNKL
-360 LEEEKVVSKKI
+360 LEEEKTMSKKI
-371 AKSDSFEELEKI
+371 AKSASFEELEKTI
-383 IAKLNEKYMLKGE
+383 TNINEKYRLKGE
-396 FESTISNLN
+396 YENTISYIN
-405 EVEENINRLKNE
+405 EVEENIKRLKNE
-417 LSNIDNYLFSDEFKE
+417 LSNIDNYLFSNEFKE
-432 LLKSQIKKFNKF
+432 LLKLQIKKFNKF

-465 NKKTNQ
+465 NKKNQ
-471 TFYKFNSFNLNM
+471 TIYKFSSFNLNM

-555 DKSNIVIELSQNKK
+555 DKSNIIIELSQNKK

>member
-8 ISTPSKILRNIEFH
+8 ISTPSKVLRNIEFH
-22 KGLNLIVDDTPII
+22 KGLNLIVDDTPTI

-171 TLSKYTSDYEYET
+171 TLSQYTSDSEYET

-193 FNSGAR
+193 FNNGAK
-199 RQAIATKLK
+199 RQAILTKLK
-208 QEENYKAR
+208 QEENYKNR

-226 EIALTILDDEIL
+226 EIALTMLENDIL

-244 KTFNINENFEQDL
+244 KSFNINENFEKDL
-257 EELNK
+257 DELNK
-262 IKYKINKLSSEVVK
+262 IKYRINKIGSEVVK

-288 ENMENSTTNIDL
+288 EDMENSSTNIDL

-305 LYDEAKLNIS
+305 LYDEAKLNVS

-336 KFITEDLPSLNERI
+336 KFITEDLPFLNEKI
-350 RLENIKLNKL
+350 KLENIELNKL
-360 LEEEKVVSKKI
+360 LEKEKIISKKI
-371 AKSDSFEELEKI
+371 YKRDSFEELEKTI
-383 IAKLNEKYMLKGE
+383 TNINEKYRLKGE
-396 FESTISNLN
+396 YENTISYIN
-405 EVEENINRLKNE
+405 EVEENIKRLKNE
-417 LSNIDNYLFSDEFKE
+417 LSDIDNYLFSDEFKE
-432 LLKSQIKKFNKF
+432 VLKLQITKFNKF
-444 FSTVSN
+444 FSAISN

-465 NKKTNQ
+465 NKKNQ
-471 TFYKFNSFNLNM
+471 TFYKFSSFNLNM

-540 LIISILKDKLPENLV
+540 LVISI
-555 DKSNIVIELSQNKK
+555 
-569 LFRIEEFNKI
+569 

>member
-1 MFIKKLI
+1 M
-8 ISTPSKILRNIEFH
+8 
-22 KGLNLIVDDTPII
+22 
-35 NTQLTGNNV
+35 
-44 GKTTVL
+44 
-50 KLVDFCLGGKATEI
+50 
-64 YTDFEDKK
+64 
-72 SEYEEVKK
+72 
-80 FLIEQEVLITLILTE
+80 
-95 DLDLVDKSKQII
+95 
-107 IEKNFLQNSR
+107 QNSR

-136 MSLLIPN
+136 MSLLIPH
-143 QKSEKPSF
+143 QKLEKPSF

-336 KFITEDLPSLNERI
+336 KFIAEDLPSLNERI

-417 LSNIDNYLFSDEFKE
+417 LSNIDNHLFSDEFKE

-450 ELYGESYVLGFSEET
+450 ELYGESYVLGFSEEI

-471 TFYKFNSFNLNM
+471 TFYKFSSFNLNM

>member
-8 ISTPSKILRNIEFH
+8 ISTPRKVIRNIEFH
-22 KGLNLIVDDTPII
+22 KGLNLIVDDTPTI

-50 KLVDFCLGGKATEI
+50 KLVDFCLGGEANEI
-64 YTDFEDKK
+64 YIDFEDKK

-95 DLDLVDKSKQII
+95 DLDSVDKSKQII
-107 IEKNFLQNSR
+107 IERNFLPRSR

-122 NGEPILEK
+122 NGEPILDK

-171 TLSKYTSDYEYET
+171 TLSKYTSDSEYET

-193 FNSGAR
+193 FNNGAK
-199 RQAIATKLK
+199 RQAILTKLK
-208 QEENYKAR
+208 QEENYKNR

-226 EIALTILDDEIL
+226 EIALTMLDNEIL
-238 ELDKKK
+238 ELNKKK
-244 KTFNINENFEQDL
+244 KSFNINENFEKDL
-257 EELNK
+257 DELNK
-262 IKYKINKLSSEVVK
+262 IKYRINKISSEVVK

-288 ENMENSTTNIDL
+288 ENSTTNIDL
-300 KQLKA
+300 KQLKE
-305 LYDEAKLNIS
+305 LYDEAKLNVS

-336 KFITEDLPSLNERI
+336 KFITEDLPSLNEKI
-350 RLENIKLNKL
+350 KLENIELNKL
-360 LEEEKVVSKKI
+360 LEEEKTMSKKI
-371 AKSDSFEELEKI
+371 AKSDSFEELEKTI
-383 IAKLNEKYMLKGE
+383 TNINEKYRLKGE
-396 FESTISNLN
+396 YENTISYIN
-405 EVEENINRLKNE
+405 EVEENIKRLKNE
-417 LSNIDNYLFSDEFKE
+417 LSNIDNYLFSNEFKE
-432 LLKSQIKKFNKF
+432 LLKLQITKFNKF
-444 FSTVSN
+444 FSAISN

-465 NKKTNQ
+465 NKKNQ
-471 TFYKFNSFNLNM
+471 TFYKFSSFNLNM

-540 LIISILKDKLPENLV
+540 LIISILKDKLPEELV
-555 DKSNIVIELSQNKK
+555 DKSNIVVELSQNKK